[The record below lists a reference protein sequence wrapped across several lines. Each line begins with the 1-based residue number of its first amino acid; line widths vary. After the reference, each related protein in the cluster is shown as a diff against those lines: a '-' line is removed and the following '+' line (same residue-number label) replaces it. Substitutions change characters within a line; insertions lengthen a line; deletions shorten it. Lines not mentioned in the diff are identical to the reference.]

1 MIEALVF
8 DFGNVVGFFDHGR
21 TLAAVAS
28 HTDLTPAEMVRLVYG
43 GDLEDRFEKGLLTT
57 DEFLDEVTVLWKL
70 RCDREFLKR
79 SVADIFTPNEAVCAL
94 LPDLARHYRLV
105 LGSNTNP
112 LHAERFLEQ
121 FAEHL
126 TYFEDLVLSFEV
138 GRRKPAAEFFHHC
151 REKAGTAA
159 ERCLFVD
166 DLEANVAGAREAG
179 LQAAVLPP
187 GADPSAVLR
196 HQGVEW

>member
-21 TLAAVAS
+21 TLAAVAP
-28 HTDLTPAEMVRLVYG
+28 HTDLTPAEMYRLVYG
-43 GDLEDRFEKGLLTT
+43 GDLEDRFEKGLLST
-57 DEFLDEVTVLWKL
+57 DEFLDEVTVLWNL
-70 RCDREFLKR
+70 RCDRTHLR
-79 SVADIFTPNEAVCAL
+79 QAVADIFTPNPAVCAL
-94 LPDLARHYRLV
+94 LPGLARNYRLV
-105 LGSNTNP
+105 LGSNTNA

-126 TYFEDLVLSFEV
+126 THFEDLVLSFEI
-138 GRRKPAAEFFHHC
+138 GRRKPSPEFFHHC

-166 DLEANVAGAREAG
+166 DLEANVAGARAAG

-187 GADPSAVLR
+187 GTDPSGVLR
-196 HQGVEW
+196 RHGIEW